1 MIGKIERNLIDYLL
15 KHKRLI
21 YFVVITIL
29 AILIRMSLFD
39 FKSAD
44 YNIFLN
50 AWYFK
55 IAKLGGLTALKN
67 QVGNYSVPYQFLIAL
82 FTYIPVN
89 NLYLYKML
97 SVIFDFLAAYFGAK
111 LVHSIDKKIDILLP
125 YTVILAIPTVIFN
138 SSLWAQADAIYTGV
152 MIGSLWMLYQRKYIP
167 SFIFLG
173 IALSFKLQ
181 AIFIFPFYLLVYLLR
196 KDFSILH
203 FFISLISLYL
213 CNIPGFIY
221 GRKIFTPFE
230 VYLNQAGTYK
240 KINMNFPNFTSLLN
254 FQVNNANLVSYRIVH
269 NFLIIFTV
277 IILIM
282 GYMFILNHHD
292 FIKIDGQEFLL
303 LAIWTFWTCIMF
315 LPGMHERYGFFV
327 DVLLPLA
334 VIEDRKLIP
343 VAFLFILSSTIAYVR
358 VLFGMAYNFNLI
370 SYVVIGAYVYF
381 TFFVTF
387 NRNNERLFSKHLF

>member
-1 MIGKIERNLIDYLL
+1 
-15 KHKRLI
+15 
-21 YFVVITIL
+21 
-29 AILIRMSLFD
+29 
-39 FKSAD
+39 
-44 YNIFLN
+44 
-50 AWYFK
+50 
-55 IAKLGGLTALKN
+55 
-67 QVGNYSVPYQFLIAL
+67 
-82 FTYIPVN
+82 
-89 NLYLYKML
+89 
-97 SVIFDFLAAYFGAK
+97 
-111 LVHSIDKKIDILLP
+111 
-125 YTVILAIPTVIFN
+125 
-138 SSLWAQADAIYTGV
+138 
-152 MIGSLWMLYQRKYIP
+152 
-167 SFIFLG
+167 
-173 IALSFKLQ
+173 
-181 AIFIFPFYLLVYLLR
+181 
-196 KDFSILH
+196 
-203 FFISLISLYL
+203 
-213 CNIPGFIY
+213 
-221 GRKIFTPFE
+221 
-230 VYLNQAGTYK
+230 
-240 KINMNFPNFTSLLN
+240 MNFPNFTSLLN

-327 DVLLPLA
+327 DVLLSLA

-387 NRNNERLFSKHLF
+387 NRNNESLFSKHLF